1 MKIFGLPIPFTAQK
15 KALQSV
21 QPGGGGWF
29 RVMESFAGAWQH
41 NVTVDYET
49 VVFNPAIFACE
60 TLIRSDI
67 AKLRVKLVQR
77 NADGIWLEVD
87 NYTYRVLS
95 RPNHFQTR
103 IQFFEDW
110 LGSKLRTGN
119 AYILKERDAG
129 GNVVAM
135 YVLDPRRVTPMVADN
150 GDVFYQVMQDR
161 LAGVGN
167 VMVPAREMIHD
178 RYNTQPGYPLMGVSP
193 LLAAGMSGTLGSVI
207 QKQAAKFFENGA
219 RPGGILSAPG
229 EISDETATRLKEYWT
244 TNFTGNNAGK
254 IAVLGDG
261 LKYEAMAATAV
272 DSQLAEQWKLTAE
285 VIASCYHVPPFKIGV
300 GATPSYNN
308 VQSLN
313 IEYHNTAL
321 QVLIESIELLLD
333 EALGLKG
340 EIGSGTSLGVEI
352 EIDGLLRMDSG
363 AQYDVLEKAKNVLTL
378 NERRAK
384 VERPGLDGGDTI
396 FMQQQDHS
404 MEAIAARDAQLID
417 QANNPPVPPA
427 NDAANDNA
435 MEQQA
440 AAAMIEIL
448 KGLR

>member
-1 MKIFGLPIPFTAQK
+1 MKVLGMRLPFTGEK
-15 KALQSV
+15 KALQAV
-21 QPGGGGWF
+21 HPGGGGWF
-29 RVMESFAGAWQH
+29 RIFESFAGAWQH

-77 NADGIWLEVD
+77 NRDGIWLEVD
-87 NYTYRVLS
+87 NFNYRVLS
-95 RPNHFQTR
+95 KPNHFQTR

-110 LGSKLRTGN
+110 VGSKLRTGN
-119 AYILKERDAG
+119 AYILKERDG
-129 GNVVAM
+129 TGNVVAL

-229 EISDETATRLKEYWT
+229 EISDETAARLKDYWS
-244 TNFTGNNAGK
+244 TNFTGDNAGK

-285 VIASCYHVPPFKIGV
+285 VICSVYHIPPYKIGI
-300 GATPSYNN
+300 GQMPSYNN
-308 VQSLN
+308 VQALN
-313 IEYHNTAL
+313 VEYYSQAL
-321 QVLIESIELLLD
+321 QVLIESIELLMD

-340 EIGSGTSLGVEI
+340 EIGSGASLGVEFDL
-352 EIDGLLRMDSG
+352 DGLLRMDSA
-363 AQYDVLEKAKNVLTL
+363 AQFDVLEKAKNVLTL

-384 VERPGLDGGDTI
+384 VERPGLEGGNTI

-404 MEAIAARDAQLID
+404 MEAIAARDQQLID
-417 QANNPPVPPA
+417 AANNPPAAEVPPA
-427 NDAANDNA
+427 NDN
-435 MEQQA
+435 MEEQTN
-440 AAAMIEIL
+440 AAMVEIL